1 MMLRSTTKEMCS
13 VQSQRHCENLFA
25 LLHTEPFDFYVDNFE
40 VHGVEV
46 GIPTAVFHGYLTT
59 SSSLSREQVITLVAE
74 SDDVKLYHLSKI
86 GSLPSTP
93 VASELPGVYNCSNG
107 GILLP
112 NSTCVCPAFVSG
124 AQCEIITCQ
133 NSGILDKGRCTCPP
147 GFYALNCESR
157 GCMPSV
163 QSNLDTSRQSF
174 ILVLSLRSS
183 MGYDLHQLIEQVMGI
198 VTANGPQHTLFQLP
212 TWISDIGK
220 AAPGLIDNFIVT
232 TYLQYSTHSKYI
244 FTKSKTKKDGQ

>member
-1 MMLRSTTKEMCS
+1 DATR
-13 VQSQRHCENLFA
+13 
-25 LLHTEPFDFYVDNFE
+25 

-74 SDDVKLYHLSKI
+74 SDDVK
-86 GSLPSTP
+86 
-93 VASELPGVYNCSNG
+93 
-107 GILLP
+107 
-112 NSTCVCPAFVSG
+112 
-124 AQCEIITCQ
+124 CQ

-183 MGYDLHQLIEQVMGI
+183 MGYDLHQLIEQ
-198 VTANGPQHTLFQLP
+198 LP

-220 AAPGLIDNFIVT
+220 AAPGLIDNFIKSRYEHEEREFFTSAACSARITSSRRVHAAAGDIGH
-232 TYLQYSTHSKYI
+232 LQFLPSAVHSR
-244 FTKSKTKKDGQ
+244 TRP